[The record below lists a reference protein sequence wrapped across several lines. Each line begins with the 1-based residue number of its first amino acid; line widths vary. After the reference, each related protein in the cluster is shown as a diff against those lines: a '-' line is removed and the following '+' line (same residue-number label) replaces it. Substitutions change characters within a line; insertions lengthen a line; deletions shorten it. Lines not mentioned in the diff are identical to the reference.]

1 MFRVSNFWN
10 FLLKE
15 RLCSSKGG
23 GAPVPWHNETMASH
37 ASLPPP
43 CKNPGYSYIIWSHIM
58 QTLSVL
64 QTERNIW
71 SLRPLDGVFC

>member
-1 MFRVSNFWN
+1 
-10 FLLKE
+10 
-15 RLCSSKGG
+15 
-23 GAPVPWHNETMASH
+23 
-37 ASLPPP
+37 
-43 CKNPGYSYIIWSHIM
+43 M